1 MEFPKTGNPHVD
13 WWITILVGVLITIM
27 VVVRISSSLSSDL
40 EKVKEKLTAIGH
52 DAKEAKHQ
60 VKNDHASNLRDDVDK
75 ITSTIS
81 EVRDRL
87 DILQKE
93 QAAQSGR
100 LDILQKEQAVQGDRQ
115 IEMKESFDRT
125 FREHEEFRR
134 DIGGM
139 RGEIRHERERL
150 DNVIISKDK

>member
-13 WWITILVGVLITIM
+13 WWITILVGVFITIA
-27 VVVRISSSLSSDL
+27 VVARITSSFSSDL
-40 EKVKEKLTAIGH
+40 KTVKDKLTIIGH

-60 VKNDHASNLRDDVDK
+60 VKNDHSSNLRDDVDN
-75 ITSTIS
+75 ITAAIS
-81 EVRDRL
+81 EIRDRL
-87 DILQKE
+87 DQ
-93 QAAQSGR
+93 
-100 LDILQKEQAVQGDRQ
+100 LQKEQAVQGERQ
-115 IEMKESFDRT
+115 VEMKESFDRT

-150 DNVIISKDK
+150 DNVIISKDR

>member
-13 WWITILVGVLITIM
+13 WWITILVGVFITIA
-27 VVVRISSSLSSDL
+27 VVARITSSFSSDL
-40 EKVKEKLTAIGH
+40 KTVKDKLTIIGH

-60 VKNDHASNLRDDVDK
+60 VKNDHSSNLRDDVDN
-75 ITSTIS
+75 ITATIS
-81 EVRDRL
+81 EIRDCL
-87 DILQKE
+87 DQ
-93 QAAQSGR
+93 
-100 LDILQKEQAVQGDRQ
+100 LQKEQAVQGERQ
-115 IEMKESFDRT
+115 VEMKESFDRT

-150 DNVIISKDK
+150 DNVIISKDR

>member
-13 WWITILVGVLITIM
+13 WWVTILAGAFITIAVVARIT
-27 VVVRISSSLSSDL
+27 SSFSSDL
-40 EKVKEKLTAIGH
+40 KTVKDKLTIIGH

-60 VKNDHASNLRDDVDK
+60 VKNDHSSNLRDDVDN
-75 ITSTIS
+75 ITDTIS
-81 EVRDRL
+81 EIRDRL
-87 DILQKE
+87 DL
-93 QAAQSGR
+93 
-100 LDILQKEQAVQGDRQ
+100 LQKEQAVQGERQ
-115 IEMKESFDRT
+115 VEMKESFDRT

-150 DNVIISKDK
+150 DNVIISRDK

>member
-13 WWITILVGVLITIM
+13 WWITILVGVFITIA
-27 VVVRISSSLSSDL
+27 VVARITSSFSSDL
-40 EKVKEKLTAIGH
+40 KTVKDKLTIIGH

-60 VKNDHASNLRDDVDK
+60 VKNDHSSNLRDDVDN
-75 ITSTIS
+75 ITAAIS
-81 EVRDRL
+81 EIRDRL
-87 DILQKE
+87 DQLQKE
-93 QAAQSGR
+93 QAIQGGR
-100 LDILQKEQAVQGDRQ
+100 QV
-115 IEMKESFDRT
+115 EMKESFDRT

-150 DNVIISKDK
+150 DNVIISKDR

>member
-13 WWITILVGVLITIM
+13 WWITILVGVFITIA
-27 VVVRISSSLSSDL
+27 VVARITSSFSSDL
-40 EKVKEKLTAIGH
+40 KTVKDKLTIIGH

-60 VKNDHASNLRDDVDK
+60 VKNDHSSNLRDDVDN
-75 ITSTIS
+75 ITATIS
-81 EVRDRL
+81 EIRDRL
-87 DILQKE
+87 DQ
-93 QAAQSGR
+93 
-100 LDILQKEQAVQGDRQ
+100 LQKEQAVQGERQ
-115 IEMKESFDRT
+115 VEMKESFDRT

-150 DNVIISKDK
+150 DNVIISKDM

>member
-13 WWITILVGVLITIM
+13 WWITILVGVFITIA
-27 VVVRISSSLSSDL
+27 VVARITSSFSSDL
-40 EKVKEKLTAIGH
+40 KTVKDKLTIIGH

-60 VKNDHASNLRDDVDK
+60 VKNDHSSNLRDDVDN
-75 ITSTIS
+75 ITATIS
-81 EVRDRL
+81 EIRDRL
-87 DILQKE
+87 NQ
-93 QAAQSGR
+93 
-100 LDILQKEQAVQGDRQ
+100 LQKEQAVQGERQ
-115 IEMKESFDRT
+115 VEMKESFDRT

-150 DNVIISKDK
+150 DNVIISKDR

>member
-13 WWITILVGVLITIM
+13 WWITILAGAFITIA
-27 VVVRISSSLSSDL
+27 VVARITSSFSSDL
-40 EKVKEKLTAIGH
+40 KTVKDKLTIIGH

-60 VKNDHASNLRDDVDK
+60 VKNDHSSNLRDDVDK
-75 ITSTIS
+75 ITVTIS
-81 EVRDRL
+81 EIRDRL
-87 DILQKE
+87 DL
-93 QAAQSGR
+93 
-100 LDILQKEQAVQGDRQ
+100 LQKEQAVQGERQ
-115 IEMKESFDRT
+115 VEMKESFDRT

-150 DNVIISKDK
+150 DNVIISKDR

>member
-13 WWITILVGVLITIM
+13 WWIAILAGAFITIT
-27 VVVRISSSLSSDL
+27 VVARITSSFSSDL
-40 EKVKEKLTAIGH
+40 KTVKDKLTIIGH

-60 VKNDHASNLRDDVDK
+60 VKNDHSSNLRDDVDK
-75 ITSTIS
+75 ITATIS
-81 EVRDRL
+81 EIRDRL
-87 DILQKE
+87 DL
-93 QAAQSGR
+93 
-100 LDILQKEQAVQGDRQ
+100 LQKEQAVQGERQ
-115 IEMKESFDRT
+115 VEMKESFDRT

-150 DNVIISKDK
+150 DNVIISKDR

>member
-13 WWITILVGVLITIM
+13 WWITILAGAFITIAA
-27 VVVRISSSLSSDL
+27 VARITSSFSSDL
-40 EKVKEKLTAIGH
+40 KTVKDKLTIIGH

-60 VKNDHASNLRDDVDK
+60 VKNDHSSNLRDDVDN
-75 ITSTIS
+75 ITDTIS
-81 EVRDRL
+81 EIRDRL
-87 DILQKE
+87 DL
-93 QAAQSGR
+93 
-100 LDILQKEQAVQGDRQ
+100 LQKEQAVQGERQ
-115 IEMKESFDRT
+115 VEMKESFDRT

-150 DNVIISKDK
+150 DNVIISRDK

>member
-13 WWITILVGVLITIM
+13 WWITIFVGVFITIA
-27 VVVRISSSLSSDL
+27 VVARITSSFSSDL
-40 EKVKEKLTAIGH
+40 KGVKDKLTIIGH

-60 VKNDHASNLRDDVDK
+60 VKNDHASNLRDDVDN
-75 ITSTIS
+75 ITATIS
-81 EVRDRL
+81 EIRDRL
-87 DILQKE
+87 DL
-93 QAAQSGR
+93 
-100 LDILQKEQAVQGDRQ
+100 LQKEQAVQGERQ
-115 IEMKESFDRT
+115 VEMKESFDRT

-150 DNVIISKDK
+150 DNVIISRDK

>member
-13 WWITILVGVLITIM
+13 WWITILAGAFITIA
-27 VVVRISSSLSSDL
+27 VVARITSSFSSDL
-40 EKVKEKLTAIGH
+40 KTVKDKLTIIGR

-60 VKNDHASNLRDDVDK
+60 VKNDHSSNLRDDVDK
-75 ITSTIS
+75 ITATIS
-81 EVRDRL
+81 EIRDRL
-87 DILQKE
+87 DL
-93 QAAQSGR
+93 
-100 LDILQKEQAVQGDRQ
+100 LQKEQAVQGERQ
-115 IEMKESFDRT
+115 VEMKESFDRT

-150 DNVIISKDK
+150 DNVIISKDR

>member
-13 WWITILVGVLITIM
+13 WWITILAGAFITIA
-27 VVVRISSSLSSDL
+27 VVARITSSFSSDL
-40 EKVKEKLTAIGH
+40 KTVKDKLTIIGH

-60 VKNDHASNLRDDVDK
+60 VKNDHSSNLRDDVDK
-75 ITSTIS
+75 ITATIS
-81 EVRDRL
+81 EIRDRL
-87 DILQKE
+87 DL
-93 QAAQSGR
+93 
-100 LDILQKEQAVQGDRQ
+100 LQKEQAVQGERQ
-115 IEMKESFDRT
+115 VEMKESFDRT

-150 DNVIISKDK
+150 DNVIISKDR

>member
-13 WWITILVGVLITIM
+13 WWITILVGVFITIA
-27 VVVRISSSLSSDL
+27 VVARITSSFSSDL
-40 EKVKEKLTAIGH
+40 KGVKDKLTAIGH

-60 VKNDHASNLRDDVDK
+60 VKNDHASNLRDDVDN
-75 ITSTIS
+75 IAAAIS
-81 EVRDRL
+81 EIRDRL
-87 DILQKE
+87 DL
-93 QAAQSGR
+93 
-100 LDILQKEQAVQGDRQ
+100 LQKEQAVQGERQ
-115 IEMKESFDRT
+115 VEMKESFDRT

-150 DNVIISKDK
+150 DNVIISRDK

>member
-13 WWITILVGVLITIM
+13 WWITILVGVFITIA
-27 VVVRISSSLSSDL
+27 VVARITSSFSSDL
-40 EKVKEKLTAIGH
+40 KTVKDKLTIIGH

-60 VKNDHASNLRDDVDK
+60 VKNDHSSNLRDDVDN
-75 ITSTIS
+75 ITATIS
-81 EVRDRL
+81 EIRDRL
-87 DILQKE
+87 DQ
-93 QAAQSGR
+93 
-100 LDILQKEQAVQGDRQ
+100 LQKEQAVQGGRQ
-115 IEMKESFDRT
+115 VEMKESFDRT

-150 DNVIISKDK
+150 DNVIISKDR

>member
-13 WWITILVGVLITIM
+13 WWITILVGVFITIA
-27 VVVRISSSLSSDL
+27 VVARITSSFSSDL
-40 EKVKEKLTAIGH
+40 KTVKDKLTIIGH

-60 VKNDHASNLRDDVDK
+60 VKNDHSSNLRDDVDN
-75 ITSTIS
+75 ITATIS
-81 EVRDRL
+81 EIRDRL
-87 DILQKE
+87 DQ
-93 QAAQSGR
+93 
-100 LDILQKEQAVQGDRQ
+100 LQKEQAVQGERQ
-115 IEMKESFDRT
+115 VEMKESFDRT

-150 DNVIISKDK
+150 DNVIISKDR

>member
-13 WWITILVGVLITIM
+13 WWITTLVGVFITIA
-27 VVVRISSSLSSDL
+27 VVARITSSFSSDL
-40 EKVKEKLTAIGH
+40 KTVKDKLTIIGH

-60 VKNDHASNLRDDVDK
+60 VKNDHSSNLRDDVDN
-75 ITSTIS
+75 ITAAIS
-81 EVRDRL
+81 EIRDRL
-87 DILQKE
+87 DQ
-93 QAAQSGR
+93 
-100 LDILQKEQAVQGDRQ
+100 LQKEQAVQGERQ
-115 IEMKESFDRT
+115 VEMKESFDRT

-150 DNVIISKDK
+150 DNVIISKDR

>member
-13 WWITILVGVLITIM
+13 WWITILAGAFITIA
-27 VVVRISSSLSSDL
+27 VVARITSSFSSDL
-40 EKVKEKLTAIGH
+40 KTVKDKLTIIGH

-60 VKNDHASNLRDDVDK
+60 VKNDHSSNLRDDVDK
-75 ITSTIS
+75 ITATIS
-81 EVRDRL
+81 EIRDRL
-87 DILQKE
+87 DL
-93 QAAQSGR
+93 
-100 LDILQKEQAVQGDRQ
+100 LQKEQAVQGERQ
-115 IEMKESFDRT
+115 VEMKESFDRT

-150 DNVIISKDK
+150 DNVIISKDG

>member
-13 WWITILVGVLITIM
+13 WWITILVGVFITIA
-27 VVVRISSSLSSDL
+27 VVARITSSFSSDL
-40 EKVKEKLTAIGH
+40 KTVKDKLTIIGH

-60 VKNDHASNLRDDVDK
+60 VKNDHSSNLRDDVDN
-75 ITSTIS
+75 ITATIS
-81 EVRDRL
+81 EIRDRL
-87 DILQKE
+87 DQ
-93 QAAQSGR
+93 
-100 LDILQKEQAVQGDRQ
+100 LQKEQAVQGERQ
-115 IEMKESFDRT
+115 VGMKESFDRT

-150 DNVIISKDK
+150 DNVIISKDR

>member
-13 WWITILVGVLITIM
+13 WWITVLAGAFITIA
-27 VVVRISSSLSSDL
+27 VVARITSSFSSDL
-40 EKVKEKLTAIGH
+40 KTVKDKLTIIGH

-60 VKNDHASNLRDDVDK
+60 VKNDHSSNLRDDVDK
-75 ITSTIS
+75 ITVTIS
-81 EVRDRL
+81 EIRDRL
-87 DILQKE
+87 DL
-93 QAAQSGR
+93 
-100 LDILQKEQAVQGDRQ
+100 LQKEQAVQGERQ
-115 IEMKESFDRT
+115 VEMKESFDRT

-150 DNVIISKDK
+150 DNVIISKDR